1 MTKLFKSI
9 LLTTMLAVLSSMA
22 FSQGIVKGVVVDA
35 GNKDKLIGTTVLVK
49 GTTIGTS
56 SDAFGNFSL
65 NVPAGKKI
73 IVVQFIGY
81 SNKEVNVTVKDGE
94 TVDLGAIALDPEQIG
109 IEEVKVFASVAIA
122 RKTPVALSKIEPI
135 QIEEK
140 LSTQEFPEVLKS
152 TPGVY
157 ATKGPGGFGDSR
169 INLRGFE
176 SANVAVMIN
185 GVPMNDM
192 EWGGV
197 YWSNWAG
204 LADVTRSMQVQRGL
218 GASKVAAPSLGGSI
232 NIVTRSTDAKKGG
245 NVSYGIGSDGY
256 TKVGFAVS
264 TGLTENNWAI
274 TLLGAKSSGNGY
286 VQGTEFESYTYFVN
300 ISKRINDAH
309 QLSFTAFGAP
319 QWHNQRSNNG
329 MKISEWQKQ
338 PLKYRYNPSY
348 GFDMN
353 GQRKVSAYN
362 KYHKPQISLNH
373 FWTINEKSSLSS
385 ALYVSIGNGFGYSGQ
400 GYADGNTQMRSFWN
414 GVFEGGPSSTYTSP
428 SYGNFNTR
436 TLDGTF
442 NYGGIYDLNQSTNS
456 VIGSAMVMSKSV
468 NSHRWYGLLSTYS
481 TELTEDIDFY
491 GGVDFRYYKGI
502 HTNEIVDLY
511 GGNYFIDQTP
521 RPLKTDQSFL
531 TQKLDVGDVV
541 YRDYD
546 GFVLNE
552 GVFMQAEYNKD
563 ALAAFISLSGSNTT
577 YWRYDRFYYDSEDAK
592 SDKIS
597 FLGFSVKGGANYNIT
612 DKHNVF
618 ANIGTI
624 SRAPFFSGGGFLNSV
639 NSNMTNPN
647 AVNEKAFSTELGY
660 GFTSTY
666 FTANLNIYRTLWKDK
681 TMVRSVDPN
690 NPESGIVNLEGVN
703 ALHQGVE
710 LDFVAKPLK
719 DLELSGMISIGDW
732 NWQNDASG
740 YAYNRSGQPV
750 NSAGQVV
757 EPLSANHARL
767 FVNIGGIHVGNSA
780 QTTAALGAKYE
791 ILKGFKLGIDGNYY
805 GRNYSNFSISSV
817 SSSLTAMK
825 FYQPWQIPDAY
836 VFDLNASYRF
846 KIGEFDATFV
856 GNVNNLFDAVYIS
869 DATNGSSNDW
879 DTATV
884 FYGFGRTYSA
894 SLKIKF

>member
-22 FSQGIVKGVVVDA
+22 FSQGVVKGVVVDA
-35 GNKDKLIGTTVLVK
+35 SNKEKLIGTTVLVK

-56 SDAFGNFSL
+56 SDVFGNFTL
-65 NVPAGKKI
+65 NVPAGKKT
-73 IVVQFIGY
+73 IVVQFVGY
-81 SNKEVNVTVKDGE
+81 ANKEVDVTVKDGE
-94 TVDLGAIALDPEQIG
+94 TTDLGTIALDPEQIG
-109 IEEVKVFASVAIA
+109 IAEVTVFASVAIA
-122 RKTPVALSKIEPI
+122 RKTPVALSQIEPI

-157 ATKGPGGFGDSR
+157 ATKQGGGFGDSR

-176 SANVAVMIN
+176 SPNIAVMIN

-274 TLLGAKSSGNGY
+274 TLLGAKTSGNGY

-309 QLSFTAFGAP
+309 QLSLTAFGAP
-319 QWHNQRSNNG
+319 QWHNQRNNSD
-329 MKISEWQKQ
+329 KLLISEWEKQ
-338 PLKYRYNPSY
+338 PMKYKYNASY

-353 GQRKVSAYN
+353 GQRKASSYN
-362 KYHKPQISLNH
+362 VYHKPQISLNH
-373 FWTINEKSSLSS
+373 FWTINEKSSLST
-385 ALYVSIGNGFGYSGQ
+385 ALYMSIGRGYGYSGQ
-400 GYADGNTQMRSFWN
+400 GFTSTDRSNWYGSSSGIPNTTFRA
-414 GVFEGGPSSTYTSP
+414 E
-428 SYGNFNTR
+428 
-436 TLDGTF
+436 DGTF
-442 NYGGIYDLNQSTNS
+442 DYGAIYALNQASEN
-456 VIGSAMVMSKSV
+456 GSQMVMSKSV
-468 NSHRWYGLLSTYS
+468 NEHMWYGALSTFS
-481 TELTEDIDFY
+481 TEITDDIDFY
-491 GGVDFRYYKGI
+491 AGLDLRYYKGV

-511 GGNYFIDQTP
+511 GGDFFIDATSL
-521 RPLKTDQSFL
+521 RPLLSDNSWQTRRLQ
-531 TQKLDVGDVV
+531 VGDVV

-563 ALAAFISLSGSNTT
+563 ALAAFIALSGSNTT
-577 YWRYDRFYYDSEDAK
+577 YWRYDRFYYDKADAK

-597 FLGFSVKGGANYNIT
+597 FLGYSLKGGANYNLT

-624 SRAPFFSGGGFLNSV
+624 SRAPFFSGGGFLNSTIS
-639 NSNMTNPN
+639 NSTNPE
-647 AVNEKAFSTELGY
+647 AVNEKAFSMEFGY
-660 GFTSTY
+660 GYTSSY
-666 FTANLNIYRTLWKDK
+666 LKASLNIYRTLWKDK
-681 TMVRSVDPN
+681 TMVRSVNAN
-690 NPESGIVNLEGVN
+690 NPESAIVNLEGVN
-703 ALHQGVE
+703 ALHQGIE
-710 LDFVAKPLK
+710 LDFVARPIK
-719 DLELSGMISIGDW
+719 DLEINGMISIGDW
-732 NWQNDASG
+732 NWQDDASG
-740 YAYNRSGQPV
+740 YAYNRSGQAV
-750 NSAGQVV
+750 DAAGNVV
-757 EPLSANHARL
+757 EPQSEQHAR
-767 FVNIGGIHVGNSA
+767 VTVGIGGIHVGNSA

-791 ILKGFKLGIDGNYY
+791 LLKGFKLGIDANYF
-805 GRNYSNFSISSV
+805 GRNYANFNISSV
-817 SSSLTAMK
+817 STNLNPATFS
-825 FYQPWQIPDAY
+825 QPWQIPDAY

-846 KIGEFDATFV
+846 KVGEFDATFV
-856 GNVNNLFDAVYIS
+856 GNVNNLFDAIYIT
-869 DATNGSSNDW
+869 DANDGADHDW
-879 DTATV
+879 KTSPV
-884 FYGFGRTYSA
+884 FYGFGRTYSV